1 MVSNTVEIIS
11 LSKDDLSELIRQ
23 TAQAVVLDL
32 RDDFSKPTPELMTK
46 AELAGY
52 LRCNISK
59 IDRLMKVDL
68 PYIIFGAQPR
78 FRKSA
83 IDEWLNGGLA
93 E

>member
-1 MVSNTVEIIS
+1 MTGIEVVT
-11 LSKDDLSELIRQ
+11 LSKEQLSDIIRQ

-83 IDEWLNGGLA
+83 IDEWLARGI
-93 E
+93 